1 LHETF
6 CQNKVSDQTK
16 PETSLWNDK
25 VFEDFDVPDE
35 LIIDEEH
42 INDIGQDK
50 ICDDDVKDE
59 IVFSSQ
65 DIEDSFQIEVRIIF
79 ICISINVSIVC

>member
-1 LHETF
+1 M
-6 CQNKVSDQTK
+6 K

-42 INDIGQDK
+42 ISDIEQDK
-50 ICDDDVKDE
+50 ICYDDVKDE

-79 ICISINVSIVC
+79 ICISISVSIVC